1 MGRRLTLWQLALSL
15 LAASPAAAIDDWV
28 DLELIAPL
36 SIVDRSTIG
45 TAEHI

>member
-1 MGRRLTLWQLALSL
+1 MGRRLTLSQLALSQ
-15 LAASPAAAIDDWV
+15 LAASPAAADDDSV
-28 DLELIAPL
+28 DLELTVPP